1 MANIFDVAQLAG
13 VSIKTV
19 SRVVNREGPIR
30 PETMEKVRRAIE
42 LLGYE
47 PHHGARLMRS
57 AKSGL
62 IGFITGLF
70 SDAEVA
76 TPRGGLSDL
85 HILRGA
91 QLASRAAGKTLLAA
105 DMGGGPHTVDALLRT
120 FAAHR
125 VEGVIYTAP
134 YHQQVLLPQPKNTPL
149 VLVNCFD
156 LAHTPAVVPDDAL
169 GQSRVVDHLVAQGH
183 RRIGYVGIDE
193 NMVAG
198 RLRKAA
204 FLASCARHGLAA
216 KHCPVRIGSTLQPHD
231 PFVPLSAALEDIVR
245 LAGRPTALCVGNDVM
260 ALHTIRLLEALGLR
274 VPQDIALM
282 GFDNDE
288 LICEAVR
295 PRLSTVVLPYFEMGR
310 IGVERLLELVAG
322 QPAPADAWQR
332 VAGDVVIRDS
342 TPAPGPTPRL
352 DPSRAAARRRPS
364 TEPTP

>member
-1 MANIFDVAQLAG
+1 MTTIHDVAQLAG

-19 SRVVNREGPIR
+19 SRVVNHEGPIR
-30 PETMEKVRRAIE
+30 PETVEKVRRAIE

-76 TPRGGLSDL
+76 TPRAGLTDL

-134 YHQQVLLPQPKNTPL
+134 YHQQVLIPRPKDAPL

-198 RLRKAA
+198 RLRKSA
-204 FLASCARHGLAA
+204 FLESCTRHGLAA
-216 KHCPVRIGSTLQPHD
+216 QHCPVRIGSTMQGHD
-231 PFVPLSAALEDIVR
+231 PFLPLAATLESIVR
-245 LAGRPTALCVGNDVM
+245 LPERPTALCVGNDVM
-260 ALHTIRLLEALGLR
+260 ALHTIRLLEAMHLR

-310 IGVERLLELVAG
+310 LGVERLLALIAG
-322 QPAPADAWQR
+322 QPAPADAWAR

-342 TPAPGPTPRL
+342 TPAPGPTPTL
-352 DPSRAAARRRPS
+352 APSRTAARRRPS
-364 TEPTP
+364 TPPAP